1 LKNSFLEN
9 RAVVLKYP
17 ELKVYLTQDRE
28 WKEQF
33 YQNTFDAVALR
44 IMAIMKLI
52 EEKMFERC

>member
-1 LKNSFLEN
+1 LEN